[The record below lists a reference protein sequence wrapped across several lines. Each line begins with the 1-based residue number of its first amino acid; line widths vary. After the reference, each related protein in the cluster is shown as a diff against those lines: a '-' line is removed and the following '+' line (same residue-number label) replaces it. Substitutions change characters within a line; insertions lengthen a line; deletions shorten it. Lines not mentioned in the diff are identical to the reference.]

1 MCPAAKTTAAM
12 YWRHVNRSSERLTA
26 DTDAYICLGECG
38 LFFMSALL
46 RREEPELGVL
56 VADGQRYRG
65 LANPKSAFASSRS
78 NWGKMEPA
86 VKWKTFM
93 VPCTQQLHRPCLL
106 GSKLLNIFLV
116 CSSCR
121 HQCVYAAFVH
131 FTYDSFS
138 PPLIKM
144 LFVKVIIPSVPKF
157 GQTA

>member
-1 MCPAAKTTAAM
+1 M
-12 YWRHVNRSSERLTA
+12 
-26 DTDAYICLGECG
+26 G
-38 LFFMSALL
+38 
-46 RREEPELGVL
+46 
-56 VADGQRYRG
+56 
-65 LANPKSAFASSRS
+65 
-78 NWGKMEPA
+78 PA

-93 VPCTQQLHRPCLL
+93 VPCTQQLHTPCLL

-144 LFVKVIIPSVPKF
+144 LFVKVIIPSVPQF
-157 GQTA
+157 GQTAEDKSDAFLLPGQFGS